1 MPNDP
6 RHDEEGGKKPAAAAA
21 VPKPRESSPG
31 KAVPKARESAPSS
44 EPIPEP
50 PPSINANAYRASMES
65 ITTQRLSLEPP
76 EPRSM
81 SMLPPP
87 PAPVGKAF
95 YEDVLVL
102 VENFGQIGRMTWNAF
117 GSIFRRPLE
126 IQSTLY
132 QMESLGVRSM
142 GIASVT
148 SLFVGMVMAVQFAF
162 GLQKFGGME
171 YTGRII
177 GLSFSRELAPTL
189 TAVIVGGRIGAGI
202 AAEVGSMAV
211 TEQIDAIRALGADP
225 VKKLVVPR
233 LLASIVVMPVLG
245 AYSLVLGFAGAMAI
259 TSVQFGIPSG
269 FFLRTSL
276 GSVNFADYF
285 SGMYKTP
292 FFGAIIA
299 LIGCHFGLI
308 TRGGTEG
315 VGQATTRTVVAIS
328 IAILISDFFLTK
340 VSILIF
346 PGR

>member
-1 MPNDP
+1 MATDP
-6 RHDEEGGKKPAAAAA
+6 HREP
-21 VPKPRESSPG
+21 VPST
-31 KAVPKARESAPSS
+31 AF
-44 EPIPEP
+44 
-50 PPSINANAYRASMES
+50 
-65 ITTQRLSLEPP
+65 
-76 EPRSM
+76 
-81 SMLPPP
+81 LPPP
-87 PAPVGKAF
+87 PAPARLRWFANALAV
-95 YEDVLVL
+95 
-102 VENFGQIGRMTWNAF
+102 VEHFGQVGRMTGGAF
-117 GSIFRRPLE
+117 VAMWRRPFE
-126 IQSTLY
+126 IHSTIY
-132 QMESLGVRSM
+132 QMESLGVRSL

-148 SLFVGMVMAVQFAF
+148 SVFVGMVMAVQFAF

-233 LLASIVVMPVLG
+233 LLAAIVVMPVLG
-245 AYSLVLGFAGAMAI
+245 AVALVLGFGGAMMI
-259 TSVQFGIPSG
+259 TAAQFGIPPG

-276 GSVNFADYF
+276 GSVTFADYI
-285 SGMYKTP
+285 SGMYKCP

-299 LIGCHFGLI
+299 LTGCHFGLT

-315 VGQATTRTVVAIS
+315 VGQATTRTVVVIS
-328 IAILISDFFLTK
+328 IAILIADFFLTK
-340 VSILIF
+340 LSILMF

>member
-1 MPNDP
+1 MSTDT
-6 RHDEEGGKKPAAAAA
+6 
-21 VPKPRESSPG
+21 V
-31 KAVPKARESAPSS
+31 
-44 EPIPEP
+44 P
-50 PPSINANAYRASMES
+50 PPSATRGSVEPAPP
-65 ITTQRLSLEPP
+65 SL
-76 EPRSM
+76 

-87 PAPVGKAF
+87 PPTWSGAPRRL
-95 YEDVLVL
+95 YEDVLSM
-102 VENFGQIGRMTWNAF
+102 VEHFGEIGRMTAHACVVM
-117 GSIFRRPLE
+117 FRRPLE

-233 LLASIVVMPVLG
+233 LLASVVVMPVLG
-245 AYSLVLGFAGAMAI
+245 AFALVLGFAGAMAI
-259 TSVQFGIPSG
+259 TSVQFSIPPG

-292 FFGAIIA
+292 IFGAIIS

-328 IAILISDFFLTK
+328 IAILIADFFLTK